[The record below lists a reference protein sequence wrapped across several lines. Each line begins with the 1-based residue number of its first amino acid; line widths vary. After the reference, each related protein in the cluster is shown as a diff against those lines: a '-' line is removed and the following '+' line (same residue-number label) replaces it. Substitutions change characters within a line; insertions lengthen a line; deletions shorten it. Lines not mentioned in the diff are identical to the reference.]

1 MLFQMDS
8 VMFIIWLIIGTI
20 ILTLIIYL
28 AVKVIETEHK
38 ANDKKIMILIVAFIC
53 VLILPVILGA
63 IGQVLGALG
72 NILASLRNALDGGGA
87 NFLTNL
93 VPIIGFLIVLLLL
106 KILIDLTWESSMWV
120 ALLTLFVLYILY
132 SLVPELYIVVQ
143 FG

>member
-1 MLFQMDS
+1 MDS

-72 NILASLRNALDGGGA
+72 NILASLRNALDDGGA